1 MAYFIPSEKIDE
13 IRRAND
19 IVDVISTYVNLK
31 KRGKNYF
38 GLCPFHSEK
47 TPSFSVNREK
57 DMFHCF
63 GCGKGGNVFTF
74 LMELE
79 HMGFY
84 DAVKMLAE
92 RAGIELPERVR
103 SAKGET
109 IQSLLFDVNR
119 KTARFYHDNL
129 LSSEG
134 KHALEY
140 LKNRGIGDDAVKSFG
155 LGYAP
160 DKWEGLL
167 THLKIEEVKVEL
179 IEKAGLVLKRE
190 SGGYYDRFRNRII
203 FPIINLSGRVAGF
216 GARAL
221 EEAKDIPKYINT
233 PETPVYHKSRILYGL
248 YKTREEIRSEG
259 TAVLVEGYTDF
270 ISLYQAGIRN
280 VVAVS
285 GTSLTE
291 QHAEILSRYTD
302 NVIIFYD
309 SDNPGRLASIR
320 AGTKFLIVGME
331 VRVVELPQGFDP
343 DSFVRKFP
351 ISSVKKA
358 MDSAVPL
365 LDFRIALNSERL
377 KRRQDKARFINE
389 VLEDLSGMRDPIME
403 SLILRDFSEKMGVSE
418 RVLYSEF
425 GKYRKKSTGRPG
437 TATGEYAKSDGISFQ
452 TAGERAQY
460 ELLRL
465 FIHSDSMRKNIL
477 SRIKPPSF
485 SNEHLRELFVVLSES
500 KDDLKKDRVSG
511 IFDRLKTPVQRD
523 LLSKIL
529 IESEKISADED
540 LIEDCI
546 KTIERE
552 KLDLEIS
559 ELREKI
565 RQAEKSGKDSLKLLN
580 GYQKLVRRRERLR

>member
-437 TATGEYAKSDGISFQ
+437 TVTGEYAKSDGISFQ

-485 SNEHLRELFVVLSES
+485 SNEHLRELFVV
-500 KDDLKKDRVSG
+500 
-511 IFDRLKTPVQRD
+511 
-523 LLSKIL
+523 
-529 IESEKISADED
+529 
-540 LIEDCI
+540 
-546 KTIERE
+546 
-552 KLDLEIS
+552 
-559 ELREKI
+559 
-565 RQAEKSGKDSLKLLN
+565 
-580 GYQKLVRRRERLR
+580 